1 MSELDKKDRY
11 VPMRGR
17 IGYAM
22 GGAAQ
27 TTTVMVISVMLTF
40 YYSDIL
46 GINIA
51 KVATIM
57 MISRFLD
64 GGSDIVAGVILDR
77 TKSKYGK
84 ARPWIL
90 RMLIPHFIGLIAMF
104 TVPQTTENLQ
114 LVYIFIT
121 YNFANTIVNTMV
133 GLSLTSLNSLMTRS
147 EKERSVL
154 NGYREVGAPIMELLI
169 NSFAIPLASAF
180 GGDQKAYVTVMVIIS
195 TIATLCYLFCF
206 LWTKEVPGAERGAA
220 EEKLPLKESFLS
232 VVKNKYWVM
241 MVVVWILIIFYWTI
255 TPGIIPYYCEYIM
268 GNVNLLSYINMAD
281 KLAFIGTAVAALIW
295 ILPRFSKKTVMVMGA
310 VVMIL
315 GQSLVFI
322 NMESMTVAVI
332 AAVFRGIGGSLSIVV
347 LFAMIADCVE
357 YSHWKFHIRA
367 EGVIFCAATVGQK
380 FGQGVSSAIMGWLL
394 DGAGYDGTLDVQ
406 PESANNMIIAL
417 YALVPII
424 SYLIILVIMKFH
436 HLDRELPGI
445 MKELERRKA
454 EGEN

>member
-1 MSELDKKDRY
+1 
-11 VPMRGR
+11 
-17 IGYAM
+17 
-22 GGAAQ
+22 
-27 TTTVMVISVMLTF
+27 
-40 YYSDIL
+40 
-46 GINIA
+46 
-51 KVATIM
+51 
-57 MISRFLD
+57 
-64 GGSDIVAGVILDR
+64 
-77 TKSKYGK
+77 
-84 ARPWIL
+84 
-90 RMLIPHFIGLIAMF
+90 
-104 TVPQTTENLQ
+104 
-114 LVYIFIT
+114 
-121 YNFANTIVNTMV
+121 
-133 GLSLTSLNSLMTRS
+133 
-147 EKERSVL
+147 
-154 NGYREVGAPIMELLI
+154 
-169 NSFAIPLASAF
+169 
-180 GGDQKAYVTVMVIIS
+180 
-195 TIATLCYLFCF
+195 
-206 LWTKEVPGAERGAA
+206 
-220 EEKLPLKESFLS
+220 
-232 VVKNKYWVM
+232 
-241 MVVVWILIIFYWTI
+241 
-255 TPGIIPYYCEYIM
+255 
-268 GNVNLLSYINMAD
+268 MAD